1 LHFKPS
7 LKILIDLRA
16 SKSGQRKSGKVG
28 NLLSSTGNRRGSSG
42 DYGPKIALQSIAEPS
57 DHFRDLRQDQI
68 AHVFATDFVKAIKNR

>member
-1 LHFKPS
+1 
-7 LKILIDLRA
+7 
-16 SKSGQRKSGKVG
+16 
-28 NLLSSTGNRRGSSG
+28 LLSSTGNRRGSSG